1 MPAPHDVPGPGELV
15 AAVREFLE
23 RDVLAGLDG
32 RTRFHALV
40 AINTLGIV
48 ERELDH
54 GREHADR
61 HRARLRELGFPDDAS
76 LAAAIRE
83 GACDDRYVQLKDA
96 LTEMVRDKL
105 AVANPGYTEG

>member
-1 MPAPHDVPGPGELV
+1 MPEPHDVPGPGELV

-48 ERELDH
+48 ERELEL
-54 GREHADR
+54 GPGHAED
-61 HRARLRELGFPDDAS
+61 HRARLRDLGFPDDAA
-76 LAAAIRE
+76 LAAAIRDGDLDHRHVE
-83 GACDDRYVQLKDA
+83 VRDA
-96 LTEMVRDKL
+96 LTAMVRDKL
-105 AVANPGYTEG
+105 TVTDPRHLED